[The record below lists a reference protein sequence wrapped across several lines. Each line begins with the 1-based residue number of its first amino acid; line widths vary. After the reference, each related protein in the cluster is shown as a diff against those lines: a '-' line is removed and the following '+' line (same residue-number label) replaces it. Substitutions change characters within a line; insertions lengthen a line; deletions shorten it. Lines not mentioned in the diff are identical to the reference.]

1 MAEGWSST
9 AGNAALDD
17 LVTTYPFIQLHTGA
31 PGAAGTSNVAGNATR
46 KQVTWGA
53 ASNGTVSNSA
63 AVEWSTSDV
72 DTSET
77 YTHFTLWTAASGGT
91 FGASGTITAN
101 AVTSGDEFTI
111 GIGDLNITLTLAS

>member
-1 MAEGWSST
+1 MAEGFST
-9 AGNAALDD
+9 AAANAALDD
-17 LVTTYPFIQLHTGA
+17 LVASYPFVQLHTGA
-31 PGAAGTSNVAGNATR
+31 PGSAGTSNVAGNATR

-63 AVEWSTSDV
+63 AVEWSTAEV
-72 DTSET
+72 DTSED
-77 YTHFTLWTAASGGT
+77 YTHFTLWSAAVGGN

-111 GIGDLNITLTLAS
+111 GSGDLSLTLSVAS